1 MKIEVEIIDEVMQF
15 KQMPNFKNGRYE
27 VEIKNLDTR
36 TIKQNSALY
45 LWLTQISN
53 RLNHENIPTTQILKA
68 DVTWT
73 LEKVKY
79 MFFNPIME
87 MLYQKKST
95 TKLAKDEFELIIMT
109 MIKAFGHRGIEL
121 PPFPSI
127 ETQKEA

>member
-1 MKIEVEIIDEVMQF
+1 MKVEVEIIDEVMQF
-15 KQMPNFKNGRYE
+15 KQMLGFKNGRYE

-73 LEKVKY
+73 MEKVKY

-109 MIKAFGHRGIEL
+109 MTKAFGGRGITL

-127 ETQKEA
+127 ETKEK

>member
-1 MKIEVEIIDEVMQF
+1 MKITVTVQDEVLQF
-15 KQMPNFKNGRYE
+15 VQVPGFKDGNYE
-27 VEIKNLDTR
+27 VEIKNMDTR

-53 RLNHENIPTTQILKA
+53 RLNHENVPTTQILKA

-73 LEKVKY
+73 MEKVKY

-95 TKLAKDEFELIIMT
+95 TKLNKDEFELIIMT
-109 MIKAFGHRGIEL
+109 MTKAFGGRGITL

-127 ETQKEA
+127 DIKEK

>member
-1 MKIEVEIIDEVMQF
+1 VKIEVKVVDEVLQWTQLEGF
-15 KQMPNFKNGRYE
+15 KDGTYIVDISNM
-27 VEIKNLDTR
+27 DTR

-68 DVTWT
+68 EVTWT
-73 LEKVKY
+73 MEKVKY
-79 MFFNPIME
+79 MFFNPVME

-95 TKLAKDEFELIIMT
+95 TKLDKDEFELIIMT
-109 MIKAFGHRGIEL
+109 MTKAFGSRGITL
-121 PPFPSI
+121 PEFPSI

>member
-1 MKIEVEIIDEVMQF
+1 MKIIVTVQDEVLQF
-15 KQMPNFKNGRYE
+15 VQVPGFKDGQYE
-27 VEIKNLDTR
+27 VDIKNMDTR

-53 RLNHENIPTTQILKA
+53 RLNYENIPTTQILKA

-73 LEKVKY
+73 MEKVKY

-95 TKLAKDEFELIIMT
+95 TKLNKDEFTLIIDT
-109 MIKAFGHRGIEL
+109 MIKAFGQRGISI
-121 PPFPSI
+121 PDFPSI
-127 ETQKEA
+127 EDNKE